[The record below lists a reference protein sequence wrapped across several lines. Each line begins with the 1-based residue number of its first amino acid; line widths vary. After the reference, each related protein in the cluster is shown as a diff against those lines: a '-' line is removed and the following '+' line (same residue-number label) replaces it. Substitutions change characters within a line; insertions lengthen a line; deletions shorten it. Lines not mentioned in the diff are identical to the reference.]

1 MNTFISLPSYRLK
14 LLSLCFSMFSISASH
29 PPGYVGAHLSS
40 STRMK
45 ASALLCEFSILNLH
59 FRLSWRFSSTKF
71 KFPICRSA
79 LCLRFVKPFRI
90 LISFFSFALSRY
102 SLMNSLLNE
111 NNKKRKEN
119 LKENEKK
126 CRETCRCA
134 TWLTNLPAFYKHI
147 FTHTHAH
154 PLLSP
159 PFLTCRGC

>member
-1 MNTFISLPSYRLK
+1 MLYPADSTVGYPVKYVQLSWILSFLCQAIDWSFSHCASLCSLSLPPIYH
-14 LLSLCFSMFSISASH
+14 LS
-29 PPGYVGAHLSS
+29 GYVGAHLSS

-111 NNKKRKEN
+111 NNKKKEWKIEEK
-119 LKENEKK
+119 LKENERNVEKL
-126 CRETCRCA
+126 A
-134 TWLTNLPAFYKHI
+134 DAQHD
-147 FTHTHAH
+147 
-154 PLLSP
+154 
-159 PFLTCRGC
+159 

>member
-14 LLSLCFSMFSISASH
+14 LLSLCFSMFSISPFH
-29 PPGYVGAHLSS
+29 PTGYVGAHLSS

-71 KFPICRSA
+71 KFPICHSA

-111 NNKKRKEN
+111 NNKKKR
-119 LKENEKK
+119 NEKLRK
-126 CRETCRCA
+126 
-134 TWLTNLPAFYKHI
+134 N
-147 FTHTHAH
+147 
-154 PLLSP
+154 
-159 PFLTCRGC
+159 